1 MKTCTAQ
8 NATIATRHI
17 QKMKYHL
24 SGRKVNHTKWS
35 KERVWSLPV
44 HLSTAYLVFQA
55 EHAAKPSVTFSNN
68 SPSVFVRVVTSVSKC
83 GRKSVESA
91 DYVGSIV
98 ENDWRG
104 CLGVF
109 TSRKGSLGP
118 PVGTKRTLVYWQWRD
133 SLEGFDWNSVK
144 TQRWKEPSIKVSWL
158 IRRCHR
164 FLSMKTRLTNS
175 Q

>member
-8 NATIATRHI
+8 NATVATRHI
-17 QKMKYHL
+17 QRMKYHL
-24 SGRKVNHTKWS
+24 SGRKVNHTKRS
-35 KERVWSLPV
+35 KERVWSVPV

-68 SPSVFVRVVTSVSKC
+68 SPSVFVRVVTSVEKC

-91 DYVGSIV
+91 GYVGSIV
-98 ENDWRG
+98 ENDWKG

-118 PVGTKRTLVYWQWRD
+118 PVGTKRTLAYWRWRG

-144 TQRWKEPSIKVSWL
+144 TQRWKEPSIKVSWV
-158 IRRCHR
+158 IGWCHR

-175 Q
+175 H